1 LGREG
6 LSAANNPQIAQYA
19 PNTPRITLRI
29 AVLLIK
35 KAAESPFTLQALLKH
50 AVANVLLYP
59 HLTPAAVNN

>member
-1 LGREG
+1 LGLEG

-35 KAAESPFTLQALLKH
+35 KAAESPFTLQAL
-50 AVANVLLYP
+50 VA
-59 HLTPAAVNN
+59 TTF